1 MARAATGQVI
11 PPNGGRQRSWAL
23 RFPAYGERRFLTLGR
38 SEEGW
43 DRERAERELRHVL
56 ADVERGIWRPPAP
69 DPTPEVRRDPTF
81 HEFAADW
88 LRAREP
94 ELAPKTVAKYRWAL
108 ELHLLPVFAG
118 RRLSE
123 LTRRDVDDF
132 KAAKMR
138 EGRIAA
144 AQVNTTLKVLSQIL
158 DLAVEYELLDA
169 NVAEGKRRRVKAP
182 KPRRSWVEPEQLPSL
197 LDAAG
202 ALRPT
207 LATLAGAGLRVGEAV
222 ALDWRDVNLATGTL
236 TVRESKTAAGTG
248 RAVDLPLGLRE
259 ELADHKARGAATA
272 PRDPVFANG
281 GGRRQTI
288 RNVEAR
294 LKTAIRRANARLGE
308 LGIEPIS
315 GRVTPHSL
323 RRTYA
328 SLRAVAGD
336 SPVTIAEQIGHE
348 DAGFTLR
355 VYAKA
360 TKRRGRLDGA
370 YLAEF
375 DRALHWA
382 GMGREADF
390 GATLDP
396 TAAPAPEPG
405 DRRLQHK

>member
-1 MARAATGQVI
+1 MARTATGQVI
-11 PPNGGRQRSWAL
+11 PPNGSRQRSWAI
-23 RFPAYGERRFLTLGR
+23 RFRAYGERRFVTLGPP
-38 SEEGW
+38 EEGW
-43 DRERAERELRHVL
+43 DRDRAQRELRHVL
-56 ADVERGIWRPPAP
+56 ADVERGIWRPPEP
-69 DPTPEVRRDPTF
+69 DPVPEVRRDPTF

-123 LTRRDVDDF
+123 LTRRDVDEY
-132 KAAKMR
+132 KAAKLR

-144 AQVNTTLKVLSQIL
+144 AQVNTTLKVLSAIL
-158 DLAVEYELLDA
+158 DLAVEYELLDG
-169 NVAEGKRRRVKAP
+169 NVAEGKRRRVKVT
-182 KPRRSWVEPEQLPSL
+182 KPQRSWVEPEQLPAL

-202 ALRPT
+202 GLRPI
-207 LATLAGAGLRVGEAV
+207 LAALAGAGLRVGEAV

-248 RAVDLPLGLRE
+248 RVVDLPLGLAD
-259 ELADHKARGAATA
+259 ELRVHKARSEQARPG
-272 PRDPVFANG
+272 DPVFVNRD
-281 GGRRQTI
+281 GRRQTI

-294 LKTAIRRANARLGE
+294 IKTAIRRANVRLAE

-315 GRVTPHSL
+315 ERVTPHSL

-360 TKRRGRLDGA
+360 TKRRGRLDGE

-375 DRALHWA
+375 DRALQWA
-382 GMGREADF
+382 GMGREADS

-396 TAAPAPEPG
+396 TAASASEPKSG
-405 DRRLQHK
+405 HLQPQ